1 MPSGRWVH
9 RREGRG
15 APCPHLALC
24 GSGRTKQGQSN
35 YPHYLNESMFSLPSH
50 ALSADPYRF
59 FVSKSPASQIPS
71 FLHYM
76 EVSEEGFQA
85 LKVEQSI
92 LVTFAQFPENLIA
105 LLEECIGGRGQ
116 ERPKFLAVL
125 RLGDV
130 GELEGSRL
138 GIVETNESKHLSHIS
153 LSLKP
158 GNDAII
164 KQFLAGRLMDLQCER
179 DHLIRS
185 SNEMS
190 SKLGVALRE
199 LETSAKDLLRQKS
212 LSSKAEETTQAKLD
226 ELSANLKLASLKELE
241 STKKKLEGEHHTAQV
256 GMRSMIESLKVRNA
270 ELDKQ
275 VHELMDNK
283 HKLDSQ
289 LSDVSSRACST
300 EKELLASREE
310 VARLQKIN
318 DELNKV
324 RLLNFNSSIL
334 DE

>member
-1 MPSGRWVH
+1 
-9 RREGRG
+9 
-15 APCPHLALC
+15 
-24 GSGRTKQGQSN
+24 
-35 YPHYLNESMFSLPSH
+35 
-50 ALSADPYRF
+50 
-59 FVSKSPASQIPS
+59 
-71 FLHYM
+71 M

-130 GELEGSRL
+130 GDLEGSRL
-138 GIVETNESKHLSHIS
+138 GIVETNEFKHLSHIS

-275 VHELMDNK
+275 VCELMDNK

-289 LSDVSSRACST
+289 LSDVSSRACNT
-300 EKELLASREE
+300 EKELRSSREE

-318 DELNKV
+318 DELNEV

-334 DE
+334 VE

>member
-1 MPSGRWVH
+1 
-9 RREGRG
+9 
-15 APCPHLALC
+15 
-24 GSGRTKQGQSN
+24 
-35 YPHYLNESMFSLPSH
+35 
-50 ALSADPYRF
+50 
-59 FVSKSPASQIPS
+59 
-71 FLHYM
+71 
-76 EVSEEGFQA
+76 
-85 LKVEQSI
+85 
-92 LVTFAQFPENLIA
+92 
-105 LLEECIGGRGQ
+105 
-116 ERPKFLAVL
+116 
-125 RLGDV
+125 
-130 GELEGSRL
+130 
-138 GIVETNESKHLSHIS
+138 
-153 LSLKP
+153 
-158 GNDAII
+158 
-164 KQFLAGRLMDLQCER
+164 
-179 DHLIRS
+179 
-185 SNEMS
+185 MS

-300 EKELLASREE
+300 EKELRASREE